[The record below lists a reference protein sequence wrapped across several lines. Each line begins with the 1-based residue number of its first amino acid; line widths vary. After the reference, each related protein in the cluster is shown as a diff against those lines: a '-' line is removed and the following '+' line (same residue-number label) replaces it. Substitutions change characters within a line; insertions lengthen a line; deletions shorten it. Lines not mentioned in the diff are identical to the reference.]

1 MRNLI
6 FAILVLLALVFV
18 FLNRGEVQGIAE
30 TLQRSDWRFIL
41 LGFGLQA
48 IWTFNHAAIFLAIYK
63 SLNLRE
69 TIERMYLM
77 VLGANFV
84 NVVAPSVGVGGLALF
99 ISQGRRNGDPAARV
113 TVAGALVVFFDYIS
127 LLFVLALGLI
137 VLFRRNNLDLT
148 EIAASSVLLILAI
161 IFGVFFYLGMRS
173 ERAMGRSLA
182 WLARQVNRFLFLFM
196 QRNYLSEKHA
206 FKFAREASTGLKELR
221 KKPKRLLLPVTLS
234 LVNKVILIAIL
245 MLVFMAFEVPFSIG
259 TLIAGFSIGYLF
271 YIVSPTPAGI
281 GVVEGALTLGL
292 RSLNVPL
299 GTATVIALAYRG
311 IIFWIPLIF
320 GMLAFRWLTHSEQT
334 PIPTKA
340 EMGFEIPKRSH

>member
-6 FAILVLLALVFV
+6 FAFLVLLALVFV

-161 IFGVFFYLGMRS
+161 IFGVFFVDRY
-173 ERAMGRSLA
+173 
-182 WLARQVNRFLFLFM
+182 N
-196 QRNYLSEKHA
+196 
-206 FKFAREASTGLKELR
+206 
-221 KKPKRLLLPVTLS
+221 PLP
-234 LVNKVILIAIL
+234 
-245 MLVFMAFEVPFSIG
+245 P
-259 TLIAGFSIGYLF
+259 
-271 YIVSPTPAGI
+271 
-281 GVVEGALTLGL
+281 
-292 RSLNVPL
+292 
-299 GTATVIALAYRG
+299 
-311 IIFWIPLIF
+311 
-320 GMLAFRWLTHSEQT
+320 
-334 PIPTKA
+334 
-340 EMGFEIPKRSH
+340 